1 MQAALC
7 AELAERI
14 GAERFD
20 LWFGAQTR
28 LCVDERRLTV
38 RATNAFVRDWLKK
51 HFAEDI
57 RACWEA
63 IAGDSLPIEF
73 DIEPRRKTRQKFG
86 RNDRERWRLRV
97 TQVLL
102 LSSSQ
107 LAQPTSQRRTY
118 RKQLQTQAGRA
129 GHLAWLLL
137 S

>member
-1 MQAALC
+1 MEDSQIAGALC

-63 IAGDSLPIEF
+63 IVGGPLPIEF
-73 DIEPRRKTRQKFG
+73 DIEPAQENPPG
-86 RNDRERWRLRV
+86 SSSRNDRV
-97 TQVLL
+97 
-102 LSSSQ
+102 
-107 LAQPTSQRRTY
+107 
-118 RKQLQTQAGRA
+118 
-129 GHLAWLLL
+129 
-137 S
+137 